1 MESVAAGHSLTER
14 MMGAARLQV
23 WAYEEVE
30 ADETA
35 TGQAAA
41 VVAIV
46 AVAQAIG
53 SVGSGSGGVIGG
65 LLSAFFGWAVWSGIT
80 YFIGTRIFSGT
91 ATWGELLRTI
101 GFAQAPGVLN
111 FFGFIPVFGGLVR
124 AVVAIWILIAGV
136 VAIRQALD
144 FDTGRAILTAVIGW
158 LALVIPMLILG
169 GIGMG
174 LAHLG

>member
-53 SVGSGSGGVIGG
+53 SLGAGSGGVIGG
-65 LLSAFFGWAVWSGIT
+65 LLSAFFG
-80 YFIGTRIFSGT
+80 
-91 ATWGELLRTI
+91 WGELLRTI

-111 FFGFIPVFGGLVR
+111 LFGIIPVFGGLVR
-124 AVVAIWILIAGV
+124 AVVAIWILIAGI

-158 LALVIPMLILG
+158 LALLIPMLILG
-169 GIGMG
+169 GLGMG
-174 LAHLG
+174 FAG